1 MKPLQEFF
9 ATFDWNAFLQQF
21 LYDSKNPLLFNNG
34 FFVYFFTLFI
44 LLFFALR
51 NHHKARRY
59 VFCIFSLYFFYKASG
74 WFVGLVLVSAVV
86 DFFLSNAIYRE
97 KSQSRKKFLLVL
109 SILFNLGML
118 FYFKYTDFFIE
129 ISNSLFDTNFNPL
142 NLILPIGISFYT
154 FENLSY
160 TVDVYRGEFK
170 PADKFSDYL
179 LFLAFFPKLMMGP
192 IVRAHDFV
200 PQINEPYVI
209 SERDFAKGFFLI
221 ISGLIKK
228 LVISDYIT
236 LNMVDYMFDNPALH
250 TGVENL
256 MAVYGYAMV
265 IYCDF
270 SGYSEI
276 AIGIALWL
284 GFKIPPNFMSPY
296 QSLNITEFWRRW
308 HISLSTWLKDYLY
321 IPLGGNRNFSIA
333 SFIFVGGFLVG
344 SFIMGVELFH
354 LSNLWAA
361 VVSAVLLLIFII
373 PALITKKTSGIAAN
387 FNLLTT
393 MLLGGFWHGASWNF
407 IIWGAIHGVGL
418 GIHKI
423 WMLLTDKSFAAFNQ
437 SRIYKIISGILT
449 FHFVC
454 FAWIFFKAEDLEIAK
469 EMIYQIFNNFD
480 ISVFGPFYD
489 NYKGVVWMILAAMVL
504 HLIPDNLADKVIART
519 KTIPMV
525 VYILVFFLFL
535 ILYGYFKSA
544 EQVMPIYL
552 QF

>member
-59 VFCIFSLYFFYKASG
+59 VFCLFSLYFFYKASG

-170 PADKFSDYL
+170 PANKFSDYL

-321 IPLGGNRNFSIA
+321 IPLGGNRNFSVA
-333 SFIFVGGFLVG
+333 SFIFVGGFLLG

-373 PALITKKTSGIAAN
+373 PALITRKTSGIAAN

-469 EMIYQIFNNFD
+469 TMIYQIFNNFD

-504 HLIPDNLADKVIART
+504 HLVPDNLADKVITRT

>member
-170 PADKFSDYL
+170 PANKFSDYL

-373 PALITKKTSGIAAN
+373 PAVITRKTSGIAAN

-423 WMLLTDKSFAAFNQ
+423 WMLLTDKSFGAFNQ

-544 EQVMPIYL
+544 EQVIPIYL

>member
-74 WFVGLVLVSAVV
+74 WFVGLVLISAVV

-170 PADKFSDYL
+170 PANKFSDYL

-321 IPLGGNRNFSIA
+321 IPLGGNRNFSVA

-373 PALITKKTSGIAAN
+373 PALITKKTSGIASN

-393 MLLGGFWHGASWNF
+393 MLFVVFLHGASWNF

-423 WMLLTDKSFAAFNQ
+423 WMLLTDKSLSSLNQ
-437 SRIYKIISGILT
+437 NRIYKIISGILT

-469 EMIYQIFNNFD
+469 TMIYQIFNNFD

>member
-59 VFCIFSLYFFYKASG
+59 VFCLFSLYFFYKASG
-74 WFVGLVLVSAVV
+74 WFVGLVLISAVV

-170 PADKFSDYL
+170 PANKFSDYL

-296 QSLNITEFWRRW
+296 QSINITEFWRRW

-321 IPLGGNRNFSIA
+321 IPLGGNRNFSVA

-373 PALITKKTSGIAAN
+373 PAVITRKTSGIAAN

-423 WMLLTDKSFAAFNQ
+423 WMLLTDKSLSSLNQ

-469 EMIYQIFNNFD
+469 TMIYQIFNNFD

-525 VYILVFFLFL
+525 IYILVFFLFL

>member
-59 VFCIFSLYFFYKASG
+59 VFCLFSLYFFYKASG
-74 WFVGLVLVSAVV
+74 WFVGLVLISAVV

-97 KSQSRKKFLLVL
+97 KSQGRKKFLLVL

-170 PADKFSDYL
+170 PANKFSDYL

-296 QSLNITEFWRRW
+296 QSINITEFWRRW

-321 IPLGGNRNFSIA
+321 IPLGGNRNFSVA

-373 PALITKKTSGIAAN
+373 PAVITRKTSGIAAN

-423 WMLLTDKSFAAFNQ
+423 WMLLTDKSFSGFNQ

-469 EMIYQIFNNFD
+469 TMIYQIFNNFD

-489 NYKGVVWMILAAMVL
+489 NYKGVVWMILAAMLL

>member
-1 MKPLQEFF
+1 MLQN
-9 ATFDWNAFLQQF
+9 FDWNAFFQQF

-34 FFVYFFTLFI
+34 FFVYFFFFFI
-44 LLFFALR
+44 LFFFLLR

-59 VFCIFSLYFFYKASG
+59 LFCAFSLYFFYKASG
-74 WFVGLVLVSAVV
+74 WFVGLVIISAIV
-86 DFFLSNAIYRE
+86 DFFLSNAIYRT
-97 KSQSRKKFLLVL
+97 KDKVNKKLLLVL
-109 SILFNLGML
+109 SIVFNLGML

-129 ISNSLFDTNFNPL
+129 ISNSLFHTEFNPL

-160 TVDVYRGEFK
+160 TIDVYRGEFK
-170 PADKFSDYL
+170 PAKKFSDYL

-200 PQINEPYVI
+200 PQINQPYRI
-209 SERDFAKGFFLI
+209 TESEFTKGFYLI

-228 LVISDYIT
+228 LIISDYIT
-236 LNMVDYMFDNPALH
+236 LNLVDYVFDNPSLYS
-250 TGVENL
+250 GVENL

-296 QSLNITEFWRRW
+296 QSKNITEFWRRW

-321 IPLGGNRNFSIA
+321 IPLGGNRKFSVA
-333 SFIFVGGFLVG
+333 SFIFVGSFLVG
-344 SFIMGVELFH
+344 AFMMCTHLFG
-354 LSNLWAA
+354 LSTLWAS
-361 VVSAVLLLIFII
+361 VITAVLLIIFLI
-373 PALITKKTSGIAAN
+373 PAIITKNTMGIAAN

-407 IIWGAIHGVGL
+407 IIWGAIHGIGL

-423 WMLLTDKSFAAFNQ
+423 WMLITGKRLAFMNKSTA
-437 SRIYKIISGILT
+437 YKIVMGIFT

-454 FAWIFFKAEDLEIAK
+454 FGWIFFKAEDFETAMTMLHQIA
-469 EMIYQIFNNFD
+469 YNFD
-480 ISVFGPFYD
+480 WTLFKPFYD
-489 NYKGVVWMILAAMVL
+489 NYYAVVWMIVIAGAL
-504 HLIPDNLADKVIART
+504 HLIPDNLADRVIA
-519 KTIPMV
+519 KMGAIPLV
-525 VYILVFFLFL
+525 AYIVAFFVFLL
-535 ILYGYFKSA
+535 LYGMFKSS

>member
-170 PADKFSDYL
+170 PANKFSDYL

-321 IPLGGNRNFSIA
+321 IPLGGNRNFSVA

-373 PALITKKTSGIAAN
+373 PALITRKTSGIAAN

-423 WMLLTDKSFAAFNQ
+423 WMLLTDKSLSSLNQ

-469 EMIYQIFNNFD
+469 TMIYQIFNNFD

-544 EQVMPIYL
+544 EQVMPVYL

>member
-170 PADKFSDYL
+170 PANKFSDYL

-373 PALITKKTSGIAAN
+373 PAVITRKTSGIAAN

-454 FAWIFFKAEDLEIAK
+454 FAWIFFKAENLEIAK

-489 NYKGVVWMILAAMVL
+489 NYKGVVWMILVAMVL

>member
-170 PADKFSDYL
+170 PANKFSDYL

-321 IPLGGNRNFSIA
+321 IPLGGNRNFSVA

-361 VVSAVLLLIFII
+361 VISAVLLLIFII

-489 NYKGVVWMILAAMVL
+489 NYKGVVWMILVAMVL
-504 HLIPDNLADKVIART
+504 HLIPDNLADKVIVRT

-525 VYILVFFLFL
+525 VYILVFLLFL

>member
-1 MKPLQEFF
+1 M
-9 ATFDWNAFLQQF
+9 
-21 LYDSKNPLLFNNG
+21 LFNNG

-44 LLFFALR
+44 LLFFALK

-59 VFCIFSLYFFYKASG
+59 VFCAFSLYFFYKASG
-74 WFVGLVLVSAVV
+74 WFVGLVIVSAVV
-86 DFFLSNAIYRE
+86 DFYLSNAIYRTHNQLKK
-97 KSQSRKKFLLVL
+97 KSLLIL
-109 SILFNLGML
+109 SVLFNLGLL

-129 ISNSLFDTNFNPL
+129 ISNSILSTDFHPL

-160 TVDVYRGEFK
+160 TIDVYRNEFK

-200 PQINEPYVI
+200 PQINQPYQI
-209 SERDFAKGFFLI
+209 SERDFARGFYLI
-221 ISGLIKK
+221 ISGLVKK
-228 LVISDYIT
+228 LIISDYIT
-236 LNMVDYMFDNPALH
+236 LNMVDYIFDNPSLH
-250 TGVENL
+250 AGVENL
-256 MAVYGYAMV
+256 VAVYGYAMV

-284 GFKIPPNFMSPY
+284 GFHIPPNFMSPY
-296 QSLNITEFWRRW
+296 QSKNITEFWKRW

-321 IPLGGNRNFSIA
+321 IPLGGNRSFSIA

-344 SFIMGVELFH
+344 TFLMSIHLFQ
-354 LSNLWAA
+354 LSYLWASTI
-361 VVSAVLLLIFII
+361 VSILLLIFLA
-373 PALITKKTSGIAAN
+373 PALITRDTKGIAAN

-407 IIWGAIHGVGL
+407 IIWGIIHGIGL
-418 GIHKI
+418 SLHKI
-423 WMLLTDKSFAAFNQ
+423 WMALTGKAFSGFNQ
-437 SRIYKIISGILT
+437 SLVYRVIMSFIT

-454 FAWIFFKAEDLEIAK
+454 FAWIFFKAESFDIAK
-469 EMIYQIFNNFD
+469 AMLHQIFYNFD
-480 ISVFGPFYD
+480 AEVFLPFYE
-489 NYKGVVWMILAAMVL
+489 NYKGVFVMIAIAMGL
-504 HLIPDNLADKVIART
+504 HIIPDHWAEKI
-519 KTIPMV
+519 IPQKKALPMPL
-525 VYILVFFLFL
+525 YILIFFVFLVA
-535 ILYGYFKSA
+535 YGYFKSA

>member
-170 PADKFSDYL
+170 PANKFSDYL

-200 PQINEPYVI
+200 PQIIEPYVI

-321 IPLGGNRNFSIA
+321 IPLGGNRNFSVA

-361 VVSAVLLLIFII
+361 VVSVVLLLIFII
-373 PALITKKTSGIAAN
+373 PALITRKTSGIAAN

-423 WMLLTDKSFAAFNQ
+423 WMLLTDKSLAAFNQ
-437 SRIYKIISGILT
+437 NRIYKIISGILT

-454 FAWIFFKAEDLEIAK
+454 FAWVFFKAEDLEIAK
-469 EMIYQIFNNFD
+469 TMIYQIFNNFD

-504 HLIPDNLADKVIART
+504 HLVPDNLADKVIART

>member
-1 MKPLQEFF
+1 MNMLQN
-9 ATFDWNAFLQQF
+9 FDWNAFFQQF

-34 FFVYFFTLFI
+34 FFVYFFFFFI
-44 LLFFALR
+44 LFFFLLR

-59 VFCIFSLYFFYKASG
+59 LFCAFSLYFFYKASG
-74 WFVGLVLVSAVV
+74 WFVGLVIISAIV
-86 DFFLSNAIYRE
+86 DFFLSNAIYRT
-97 KSQSRKKFLLVL
+97 KDKVNKKLLLVL
-109 SILFNLGML
+109 SIVFNLGML

-129 ISNSLFDTNFNPL
+129 ISNSLFHTEFNPL

-160 TVDVYRGEFK
+160 TIDVYRGEFK
-170 PADKFSDYL
+170 PAKKFSDYL

-200 PQINEPYVI
+200 PQINQPYRI
-209 SERDFAKGFFLI
+209 TESEFTKGFYLI

-228 LVISDYIT
+228 LIISDYIT
-236 LNMVDYMFDNPALH
+236 LNLVDYVFDNPSLYS
-250 TGVENL
+250 GVENL

-296 QSLNITEFWRRW
+296 QSKNITEFWRRW

-321 IPLGGNRNFSIA
+321 IPLGGNRKFSVA
-333 SFIFVGGFLVG
+333 SFIFVGSFLVG
-344 SFIMGVELFH
+344 AFMMCTHLFG
-354 LSNLWAA
+354 LSTLWAS
-361 VVSAVLLLIFII
+361 VITAVLLIIFLI
-373 PALITKKTSGIAAN
+373 PAIITKNTMGIAAN

-407 IIWGAIHGVGL
+407 IIWGAIHGIGL

-423 WMLLTDKSFAAFNQ
+423 WMLITGKRLAFMNKSTA
-437 SRIYKIISGILT
+437 YKIVMGIFT

-454 FAWIFFKAEDLEIAK
+454 FGWVFFKAEDFETAMTMLHQIA
-469 EMIYQIFNNFD
+469 YNFD
-480 ISVFGPFYD
+480 WTLFKPFYD
-489 NYKGVVWMILAAMVL
+489 NYYAVVWMIVIAGAL
-504 HLIPDNLADKVIART
+504 HLIPDNLADRVIA
-519 KTIPMV
+519 KMGGIPLV
-525 VYILVFFLFL
+525 AYIVAFFVFLLVY
-535 ILYGYFKSA
+535 GMFKSS

>member
-170 PADKFSDYL
+170 PANKFSDYL

-321 IPLGGNRNFSIA
+321 IPLGGNRNFSVA

-373 PALITKKTSGIAAN
+373 PALITRKTSGIAAN

-423 WMLLTDKSFAAFNQ
+423 WMLLTDKSLSSLNQ

-469 EMIYQIFNNFD
+469 TMIYQIFNNFD

>member
-97 KSQSRKKFLLVL
+97 KSQSKKKFLLVL

-170 PADKFSDYL
+170 PANKFSDYL

-321 IPLGGNRNFSIA
+321 IPLGGNRNFSVA

-373 PALITKKTSGIAAN
+373 PALITRKTSGIAAN

-423 WMLLTDKSFAAFNQ
+423 WMLLTDKSLAAFNQ

-469 EMIYQIFNNFD
+469 TMIYQIFNNFD

-504 HLIPDNLADKVIART
+504 HLVPDNLADKVIART

>member
-9 ATFDWNAFLQQF
+9 ATFDWNAFLKQF

-97 KSQSRKKFLLVL
+97 KNQSRKKFLLVL

-170 PADKFSDYL
+170 PANKFSDYL

-308 HISLSTWLKDYLY
+308 HISLSRWLKDYLY
-321 IPLGGNRNFSIA
+321 IPLGGNRNFSVA

-361 VVSAVLLLIFII
+361 LVSAVLLLIFII
-373 PALITKKTSGIAAN
+373 PALITRKTSGIAAN

-423 WMLLTDKSFAAFNQ
+423 WMLLTDKSLSSLNQ

-469 EMIYQIFNNFD
+469 TMIYQIFNNFD

>member
-170 PADKFSDYL
+170 PANKFSDYL

-373 PALITKKTSGIAAN
+373 PAVITRKTSGIAAN

-423 WMLLTDKSFAAFNQ
+423 WMLLTDKSLSSLNQ
-437 SRIYKIISGILT
+437 NRIYKIISGILT

>member
-74 WFVGLVLVSAVV
+74 WFVGLVLISAVV

-129 ISNSLFDTNFNPL
+129 ISNSLFDTKFNPL

-170 PADKFSDYL
+170 PANKFSDYHL
-179 LFLAFFPKLMMGP
+179 LLALLPKLMIGP

-321 IPLGGNRNFSIA
+321 IPLGGNRNFSVA

-373 PALITKKTSGIAAN
+373 PALITRKTSGIAAN

-423 WMLLTDKSFAAFNQ
+423 WMLLTDKSFSGFNQ

-469 EMIYQIFNNFD
+469 TMIYQIFNNFD

-489 NYKGVVWMILAAMVL
+489 NYKGVVWMILAAMLL

>member
-1 MKPLQEFF
+1 MLQN
-9 ATFDWNAFLQQF
+9 FDWNAFFQQF

-34 FFVYFFTLFI
+34 FFVYFFFFFI
-44 LLFFALR
+44 LFFFLLR

-59 VFCIFSLYFFYKASG
+59 LFCAFSLYFFYKASG
-74 WFVGLVLVSAVV
+74 WFVGLVIISAIV
-86 DFFLSNAIYRE
+86 DFFLSNAIYRT
-97 KSQSRKKFLLVL
+97 KDKVNKKLLLVL
-109 SILFNLGML
+109 SIVFNLGML

-129 ISNSLFDTNFNPL
+129 ISNSLFHTEFNPL

-160 TVDVYRGEFK
+160 TIDVYRGEFK
-170 PADKFSDYL
+170 PAKKFSDYL

-200 PQINEPYVI
+200 PQINQPYRI
-209 SERDFAKGFFLI
+209 TESEFTKGFYLI

-228 LVISDYIT
+228 LIISDYIT
-236 LNMVDYMFDNPALH
+236 LNLVDYVFDNPSLYS
-250 TGVENL
+250 GVENL

-296 QSLNITEFWRRW
+296 QSKNITEFWRRW

-321 IPLGGNRNFSIA
+321 IPLGGNRKFSVA
-333 SFIFVGGFLVG
+333 SFIFVGSFLVG
-344 SFIMGVELFH
+344 AFMMCTHLFG
-354 LSNLWAA
+354 LSTLWAS
-361 VVSAVLLLIFII
+361 VITAVLLIIFLI
-373 PALITKKTSGIAAN
+373 PATITKNTMGIAAN

-407 IIWGAIHGVGL
+407 IIWGAIHGIGL

-423 WMLLTDKSFAAFNQ
+423 WMLITGKRLVFMNKSTA
-437 SRIYKIISGILT
+437 YKIVMGIFT

-454 FAWIFFKAEDLEIAK
+454 FGWVFFKAEDFETAMTMLNQIA
-469 EMIYQIFNNFD
+469 YNFD
-480 ISVFGPFYD
+480 WTLFKPFYD
-489 NYKGVVWMILAAMVL
+489 NYYAVVWMIVIAGAL
-504 HLIPDNLADKVIART
+504 HLIPDNLADRVIA
-519 KTIPMV
+519 KMGAIPLV
-525 VYILVFFLFL
+525 AYIVAFFVFLLVY
-535 ILYGYFKSA
+535 GMFKSS

>member
-170 PADKFSDYL
+170 PANKFSDYL

-333 SFIFVGGFLVG
+333 SFIFVGGFLIG
-344 SFIMGVELFH
+344 SFIMGVKLFH

-361 VVSAVLLLIFII
+361 VISTVLLLIFII

-454 FAWIFFKAEDLEIAK
+454 FAWIFFKAENLEIAK

-489 NYKGVVWMILAAMVL
+489 NYKGVVWMILVAMVL

>member
-97 KSQSRKKFLLVL
+97 KSQSKKKFLLVL

-170 PADKFSDYL
+170 PANKFSDYL

-321 IPLGGNRNFSIA
+321 IPLGGNRNFSVA

-373 PALITKKTSGIAAN
+373 PAVITRKTSGIAAN

-423 WMLLTDKSFAAFNQ
+423 WMLLTDKSLSSLNQ

-469 EMIYQIFNNFD
+469 TMIYQIFNNFD

-489 NYKGVVWMILAAMVL
+489 NYKGVVWMILVAMVL

>member
-97 KSQSRKKFLLVL
+97 KSQSRKKILLVL

-129 ISNSLFDTNFNPL
+129 ISNSLFDTSFNPL

-170 PADKFSDYL
+170 PANKFSDYL

-321 IPLGGNRNFSIA
+321 IPLGGNRNFSVA

-361 VVSAVLLLIFII
+361 VISAVLLLIFII

-423 WMLLTDKSFAAFNQ
+423 WMLLTDKSLSSLNQ

-469 EMIYQIFNNFD
+469 TMIYQIFNNFD

>member
-97 KSQSRKKFLLVL
+97 KSQSKKKFLLVL

-170 PADKFSDYL
+170 PANKFSDYL

-228 LVISDYIT
+228 LVISDYTT

-321 IPLGGNRNFSIA
+321 IPLGGNRNFSVA

-361 VVSAVLLLIFII
+361 VISAVLLLIFII
-373 PALITKKTSGIAAN
+373 PAVITRKTSGIAAN

-489 NYKGVVWMILAAMVL
+489 NYKGVVWMILVAMVL
-504 HLIPDNLADKVIART
+504 HLIPDNLVDKVIART

-525 VYILVFFLFL
+525 VYILVFLLFL

>member
-97 KSQSRKKFLLVL
+97 KSQSKKKFLLVL

-170 PADKFSDYL
+170 PANKFSDYL

-228 LVISDYIT
+228 LVISDYTT

-321 IPLGGNRNFSIA
+321 IPLGGNRNFSVA

-361 VVSAVLLLIFII
+361 VISAVLLLIFII
-373 PALITKKTSGIAAN
+373 PAVITRKTSGIAAN

-423 WMLLTDKSFAAFNQ
+423 WMLLTDKSLSSLNQ

-469 EMIYQIFNNFD
+469 TMIYQIFNNFD

-489 NYKGVVWMILAAMVL
+489 NYKGVVWMILVAMVL